1 MSADHCFQSTVTG
14 EHSLALSLAGGLVEG
29 VTENGVLL
37 LQTGQLGTGAF
48 FQLVLQ
54 AKDLYKK

>member
-1 MSADHCFQSTVTG
+1 MDHRFLFAVTG
-14 EHSLALSLAGGLVEG
+14 EHSLALSLTSGLVEG
-29 VTENGVLL
+29 ITENGVLL

-54 AKDLYKK
+54 AEDL